1 VAGTFDPLSDLNI
14 DSAEQEQLRRAL
26 GASDDDDLKARVKQ
40 LRIIAAKEIVDWLL
54 GRHRYITTAECDA
67 ARVLQIFRDIRKES
81 PTLAALANDFELSP
95 GRSASIAAR
104 LRYGEGRTFE
114 ALRYQAARQAIT
126 AKLPGRPKDLDERQA
141 LYLTPDISEVI
152 MQVAASIML
161 DTAQRA
167 KGGKWENAEMP
178 VEQRRRGIAVV
189 TASVR
194 MWGFI
199 QAELDSHAK
208 SFGTA

>member
-1 VAGTFDPLSDLNI
+1 MAGTFDPLSDLNV
-14 DSAEQEQLRRAL
+14 DLAEQEQLRRAL
-26 GASDDDDLKARVKQ
+26 GAGDDDDLRARVKQ

-54 GRHRYITTAECDA
+54 GRRRYITIAEGDA
-67 ARVLQIFRDIRKES
+67 ARILQIFRDIRKES
-81 PTLAALANDFELSP
+81 PTLAALANDFDLSP

>member
-1 VAGTFDPLSDLNI
+1 MAGTFDPLSDLDI
-14 DSAEQEQLRRAL
+14 DLAEREQLRRAL
-26 GASDDDDLKARVKQ
+26 GASDDDDLRARVKQ

-54 GRHRYITTAECDA
+54 GRHRYVTIAESDA
-67 ARVLQIFRDIRKES
+67 ARILQIFRDIRNES

-95 GRSASIAAR
+95 GRSASIATR

-114 ALRYQAARQAIT
+114 ALRYQAARQAIA
-126 AKLPGRPKDLDERQA
+126 AKLPQRPKDLDERQS
-141 LYLTPDISEVI
+141 LYLTPDISEII

-161 DTAQRA
+161 DTAQQA

-178 VEQRRRGIAVV
+178 EERRKRGVAVV
-189 TASVR
+189 TASMR

-199 QAELDSHAK
+199 QAELDSRAK
-208 SFGTA
+208 SLGTA

>member
-1 VAGTFDPLSDLNI
+1 MAGTFDPLSDLNV
-14 DSAEQEQLRRAL
+14 DLAEQEQLRRAL
-26 GASDDDDLKARVKQ
+26 GAGDDDDLRARVKQ

-54 GRHRYITTAECDA
+54 GRRRYITIAEGDA
-67 ARVLQIFRDIRKES
+67 ARILQIFRDIRKES
-81 PTLAALANDFELSP
+81 PTLAALANDFDLSP

-114 ALRYQAARQAIT
+114 ALRYQAARQAIA
-126 AKLPGRPKDLDERQA
+126 AKLPQRPKDLDERQA
-141 LYLTPDISEVI
+141 LYLTPDISEII
-152 MQVAASIML
+152 MQVAVSIML
-161 DTAQRA
+161 DTAQQA